1 MSKHFELEKG
11 KGNARIDWLDFIRV
25 FACFS
30 VVLYHVINGYMK
42 DAETYTQMNWTGWA
56 DTLWNILK
64 LYHVPTFFAI
74 SGYLYQKFTAE
85 KFSKGNIKAWTKNY
99 VSFQLKKICNLLI
112 PYLIFSVLYIALSSF
127 LEGDMHTS
135 YGFKKIFTL
144 YKSPVAQYWYLYT
157 LYIIFFLAPVITR
170 VIRGNGFAYIFVGL
184 IFFYSSLLVDV
195 SFLGIQSSFI
205 FFALGYFMSWN
216 NNILKLAE
224 KLDAI
229 LITLLMAA
237 VIVIYI
243 IFQRVIANDLSGTIK
258 LIFSVLII
266 SLIFLLSTKLW
277 KKGVPKCVSGCAG
290 ITLHIYLIHTWITG
304 PIRVILRHIGV
315 WGLIPHIIIGF
326 FVGSAIN
333 ILVCMLV
340 KKVWFFNIFF
350 EPVSTFY
357 NKKTKLKIKKGQ
369 SEFN

>member
-1 MSKHFELEKG
+1 
-11 KGNARIDWLDFIRV
+11 
-25 FACFS
+25 
-30 VVLYHVINGYMK
+30 
-42 DAETYTQMNWTGWA
+42 
-56 DTLWNILK
+56 
-64 LYHVPTFFAI
+64 
-74 SGYLYQKFTAE
+74 
-85 KFSKGNIKAWTKNY
+85 
-99 VSFQLKKICNLLI
+99 
-112 PYLIFSVLYIALSSF
+112 
-127 LEGDMHTS
+127 MHTS

-157 LYIIFFLAPVITR
+157 LYFIFFLAPVITR

-184 IFFYSSLLVDV
+184 IF
-195 SFLGIQSSFI
+195 
-205 FFALGYFMSWN
+205 
-216 NNILKLAE
+216 
-224 KLDAI
+224 
-229 LITLLMAA
+229 
-237 VIVIYI
+237 
-243 IFQRVIANDLSGTIK
+243 
-258 LIFSVLII
+258 
-266 SLIFLLSTKLW
+266 LLSIKLW

-333 ILVCMLV
+333 ILVCMIV

-369 SEFN
+369 SKFN